1 MAAEFVKV
9 CYVGLLISFLEE
21 VMARVISIHSFRG
34 GTGKSNTSANLSAV
48 LASMGKRVGVVDTD
62 IQSPGIHVLF
72 GLTEERVSYSLN
84 DYLWGRCDIEQTACD
99 VTGSLK
105 SPVPGKLYLI
115 PSSIN
120 AMDIARVLHDGYDVN
135 LLSNGFRSLI
145 SDLDLDA
152 LIIDTHPGLNEETLL
167 SIALSNVL
175 IIVLRP
181 DRQDYQG
188 TGITVEVARELGVPE
203 MLLLV
208 NKVPPAFDDSA
219 IRNLVENAY
228 NCEVAAVLPHTDEL
242 MNLASEE
249 LFVVRY
255 PDSQITREFRKLAMR
270 LLP

>member
-1 MAAEFVKV
+1 MAK
-9 CYVGLLISFLEE
+9 
-21 VMARVISIHSFRG
+21 VISIHSFRG
-34 GTGKSNTSANLSAV
+34 GTGKSNTTANLSAV
-48 LASMGKRVGVVDTD
+48 LASLGKRVGVVDTD

-72 GLTEERVSYSLN
+72 GLREERTSYSLN
-84 DYLWGRCDIEQTACD
+84 DYLWGRCDIEQAACD
-99 VTGSLK
+99 VTGAIK
-105 SPVPGKLYLI
+105 APVQGKLYLI

-120 AMDIARVLHDGYDVN
+120 AVDIARVLHDGYDVS
-135 LLSNGFRSLI
+135 LLSDGFRNLI
-145 SDLDLDA
+145 SELALDA

-188 TGITVEVARELGVPE
+188 TGITVEVARELEVPE

-208 NKVPPAFDDSA
+208 NKVPAAFDTAA
-219 IRNLVENAY
+219 IRKLVESTY
-228 NCEVAAVLPHTDEL
+228 NCEVAAVLPHADE
-242 MNLASEE
+242 MMHLASEE

-255 PDSQITREFRKLAMR
+255 PDHPITGEFRSLARR